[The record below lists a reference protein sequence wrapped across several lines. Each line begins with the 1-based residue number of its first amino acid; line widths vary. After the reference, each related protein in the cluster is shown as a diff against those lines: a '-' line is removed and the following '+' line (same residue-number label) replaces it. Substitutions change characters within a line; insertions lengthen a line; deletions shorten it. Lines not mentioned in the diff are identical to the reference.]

1 MELSELELMIGKWH
15 GKGIAELNS
24 VKAADYD
31 EETVYEYG
39 KNKEIIFYVQKTWKT
54 FHGKRI
60 ETLHLESGF
69 IRKNESG
76 ITQLSNSQGNGRVEV
91 LELAKTTKTENSV
104 KLVFNSLMHGNDPRM
119 LATVREFTLGH
130 GKLKYAMKMSTT
142 MNKGLKGHLHAE
154 LERIPE

>member
-1 MELSELELMIGKWH
+1 MGLSELEPIIGIWH

-31 EETVYEYG
+31 EETSFEFG
-39 KNKEIIFYVQKTWKT
+39 KNKDVIFYVQRTWKT

-60 ETLHLESGF
+60 EALHLESGF

-76 ITQLSNSQGNGRVEV
+76 IIQLSNSQGNGRVEV
-91 LELAKTTKTENSV
+91 LELGKLSKTENGM

-119 LATVREFTLGH
+119 LATVREFTLEN
-130 GKLKYAMKMSTT
+130 GKFKYVMKMSTT
-142 MNKGLKGHLHAE
+142 MNKGLKAHLHAE
-154 LERIPE
+154 LERVPV